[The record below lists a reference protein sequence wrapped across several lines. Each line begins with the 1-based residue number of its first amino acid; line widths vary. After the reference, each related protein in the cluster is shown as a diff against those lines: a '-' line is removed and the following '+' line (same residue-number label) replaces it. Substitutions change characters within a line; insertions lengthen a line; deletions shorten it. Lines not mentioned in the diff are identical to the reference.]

1 MRCQR
6 CERDFDQAG
15 FKFCPYDGNRLH
27 EPGRKIEVSTT
38 AIEGHLLGERYRV
51 RGFFAKG
58 AMARIYLAED
68 EHTGELVAVKMLR
81 RTLADNP
88 EIRERFLRE
97 AQAIRQIQHEHIVK
111 IHEVGL
117 SGDRRPY
124 IIMDF
129 LYGESVGDYLE
140 REGTMP
146 RAMALTSLSRAAEA
160 LWAAHQKGIVHRD
173 VKPDNIYLVGE
184 PEAGFQVRLLDF
196 GLSRLWRSELTQSG
210 SVIGTPSY
218 MAPEQAC
225 ADPTDQRTDVYA
237 LGLVMYRM
245 LVGRLPFVTNDERE
259 MVAKQLLAQPPSPT
273 RFNPGIDKQLALVMM
288 TAINK
293 RPDQRYPSMQI
304 FGRDLKQLARSE
316 PGEAGLWARQR
327 SRDPY
332 PLETP
337 NAKFAG
343 DAFKQFLRG

>member
-6 CERDFDQAG
+6 CERDFDQKG

-27 EPGRKIEVSTT
+27 DPKKQIEVSTT

-68 EHTGELVAVKMLR
+68 EQTGELVAVKMLR
-81 RTLADNP
+81 RTLAKN
-88 EIRERFLRE
+88 EEVRERFLRE
-97 AQAIRQIQHEHIVK
+97 AQATRQIQHENIVK
-111 IHEVGL
+111 IYEVGL

-129 LYGESVGDYLE
+129 LYGESVGDYLA
-140 REGTMP
+140 REGTMD
-146 RAMALTSLSRAAEA
+146 RAMALAALSHSADA
-160 LWAAHQKGIVHRD
+160 LWAAHQNGIVHRD

-184 PEAGFQVRLLDF
+184 PNEGFSVRLLDF

-218 MAPEQAC
+218 MSPEQAC

-245 LVGRLPFVTNDERE
+245 LAGRLPFVTNDERA
-259 MVAKQLLAQPPSPT
+259 MVAHQFLTQAPPPS
-273 RFNPGIDKQLALVMM
+273 RFNPDIDEQLELVIL

-293 RPDQRYPSMQI
+293 RPDQRYPSMQL
-304 FGRDLKQLARSE
+304 FDRDLKQLARSK
-316 PGEAGLWARQR
+316 PGKAALWARQR
-327 SRDPY
+327 SRDSY
-332 PLETP
+332 PIDSP
-337 NAKFAG
+337 NAKFAR
-343 DAFKQFLRG
+343 DAFKSFIR